1 MDRPTLGRV
10 WAKDGKVTPFED
22 DKYEK
27 GFVAEVPTYEN
38 LNYNKTPKNR
48 PIFKGT
54 CRAWCI

>member
-38 LNYNKTPKNR
+38 LNYLQQKTR

-54 CRAWCI
+54 CRAWRI